1 MYETFEENY
10 HIICYK
16 TVYTFHIKWS
26 YSMKISLWHHG
37 TMDNHTV
44 AGLITYTLTVH
55 TFKLGQIPKDE
66 KENNTVQPIIKMS

>member
-1 MYETFEENY
+1 
-10 HIICYK
+10 
-16 TVYTFHIKWS
+16 
-26 YSMKISLWHHG
+26 MKISLWHHG